1 MRTSV
6 RHGDTDR
13 DTKSDTAGDTAT
25 DKSADTVNYS
35 VVPRTFFG
43 RNRRY
48 GARMSSETT
57 GVTVH
62 AFIRPG
68 TPSSAGPAVV
78 TQIVDLYEF
87 GVIGPGA
94 KVWCNLDIPNALWV
108 LSDMS
113 TYLRFVDVP
122 TAGWVRLTHDSVVW
136 GRVAADTTRAPSHG
150 FSTTDMPLA
159 LQPHDTVTVALRNSD
174 TARMRAQFGGA
185 HHAMHDYE
193 ISRGMMRA
201 IDLKTGGRVAK
212 TPPDE
217 PGEFDTHHAG
227 VRGLDLMAAT
237 TGPHMHKV
245 IRKNLDAFTTVID
258 TAEFSRIKAAQQ
270 RISQIAEVITDPI
283 VQRISTLSDIGPF
296 EGYDEDDEET
306 LSEHASL
313 AG

>member
-1 MRTSV
+1 MLQ
-6 RHGDTDR
+6 G
-13 DTKSDTAGDTAT
+13 AI
-25 DKSADTVNYS
+25 NPLIQ
-35 VVPRTFFG
+35 VVPRAFSWGAG
-43 RNRRY
+43 RYR
-48 GARMSSETT
+48 ALMTETS
-57 GVTVH
+57 GITVH

-87 GVIGPGA
+87 GVIGPGSR
-94 KVWCNLDIPNALWV
+94 VWCNLDIPNALWV
-108 LSDMS
+108 LSEVS

-150 FSTTDMPLA
+150 FCTADMPLA

-174 TARMRAQFGGA
+174 TARMRAQFGGS

-201 IDLKTGGRVAK
+201 IDLKMGGRFAK
-212 TPPDE
+212 TPPE
-217 PGEFDTHHAG
+217 PPSEFDTHHAG

-245 IRKNLDAFTTVID
+245 IRKNIDAFTTVID
-258 TAEFSRIKAAQQ
+258 TAEFARIKAAQQ
-270 RISQIAEVITDPI
+270 RISQIAEKVTDPI
-283 VQRISTLSDIGPF
+283 VQRISGLSDIGPF
-296 EGYDEDDEET
+296 AGYDADDESVEMEEAAESSNR
-306 LSEHASL
+306 LDA
-313 AG
+313 AVV